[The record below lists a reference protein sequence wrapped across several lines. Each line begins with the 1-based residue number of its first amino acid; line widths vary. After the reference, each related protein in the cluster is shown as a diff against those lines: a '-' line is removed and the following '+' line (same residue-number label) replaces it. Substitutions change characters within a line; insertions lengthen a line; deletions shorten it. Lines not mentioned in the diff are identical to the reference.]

1 MRPVPKKLL
10 LVIIRKIF
18 IQIKRVYIKLLKIS
32 DSRRKLTAV
41 IVYLNHFLD
50 SSNYYYATNTDYV
63 NLGELQRVTAGLGY
77 RSGKWYADMAYQYQM
92 QKADV
97 YAFHLPEG
105 SNNMTNRLQAAKVD
119 LNRHNVQFTVGY
131 KF

>member
-1 MRPVPKKLL
+1 MQFVHILRLGAEVILDYGLHMRFGYNYQSSPFKK
-10 LVIIRKIF
+10 
-18 IQIKRVYIKLLKIS
+18 S
-32 DSRRKLTAV
+32 A
-41 IVYLNHFLD
+41 YLNHFLD

-63 NLGELQRVTAGLGY
+63 NLGELQRVTAGVGY

-92 QKADV
+92 QQADV